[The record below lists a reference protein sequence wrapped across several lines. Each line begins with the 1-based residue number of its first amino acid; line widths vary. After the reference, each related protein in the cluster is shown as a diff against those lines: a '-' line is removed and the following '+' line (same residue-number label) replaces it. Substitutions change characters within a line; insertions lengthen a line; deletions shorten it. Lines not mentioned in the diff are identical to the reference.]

1 MSDHPTRESRADCW
15 RAHVETWRSGGQ
27 SQKAYCQAN
36 ALSYSSFLYWRRR
49 FQQDREP
56 PGSGARPGFVPV
68 AYTMAESG
76 EGLRVV
82 LPSGVELRGIT
93 ADNLSVVEQLLS
105 RWS

>member
-1 MSDHPTRESRADCW
+1 
-15 RAHVETWRSGGQ
+15 VQ

-56 PGSGARPGFVPV
+56 PGCSARPGFVPV
-68 AYTMAESG
+68 TYAMAGSG

-105 RWS
+105 RWP